1 MISVTNCP
9 KSWSKNVLDRIQAR
23 CYPKNLEKRFLIAF
37 SSPCHGV
44 AQRKMGATFGL
55 ATFTHSRKGVSM
67 KDRGFLHG
75 HEKHRRPPHPLARFF
90 PIVDVFGTHRPC
102 DYATDLLAGIII
114 SVVLIP
120 ETIAY
125 ASLAGLPANMGLYT
139 AIVAFLI
146 YALVGPS
153 RQLVVAPV
161 SVVSIM
167 VAAALGPQQ
176 LSPERYIA
184 CATILSLVAGVF
196 FILLGIMR
204 AGALENL
211 ISHSVLSGFTTAAA
225 LIVAITQVPHLL
237 GLHLHVDSGSHN
249 ILYTLYL
256 SIIHISEC
264 NWVTLI
270 IGLSGIAAIFFS
282 SRISPLIPGPLV
294 NVLLGVGIMTALSG
308 MAGAEV
314 ETIGEIKG
322 NLPALMLPDLRSP
335 WLYTGAFMIADLVQ
349 AGMVIGLVSFI
360 ETLSISK
367 IMAGRTGRRVDA
379 NRELIS
385 LGLANLGGGFFQ
397 CYPAAGS
404 LSKSSVSYQAGAKSQ
419 LAALTAVIMVILT
432 VLFLTRF
439 LAIVP
444 KACLAAIVM
453 VAVYHLIDIRQ
464 ITRALKVKK
473 TDGMVIGVTFV
484 ATLALG
490 VQTGILLGI
499 IFSFGYIIWQ
509 VARPRIAILG
519 RVEGT
524 EASFHDVEL
533 CQAETWLDL
542 LIVKVEG
549 PLYFACAKQVE
560 STIINLLADN
570 PDIQAVI
577 VDARAITDIDTS
589 GDKVLWELLNMMI
602 LKEVHF
608 LMAAVTKPV
617 IEVMRRSGF
626 YDFLGPENFYHAL
639 PEAVAAV
646 RNGASEHP
654 PEGAAEFEAVRN
666 P

>member
-1 MISVTNCP
+1 
-9 KSWSKNVLDRIQAR
+9 
-23 CYPKNLEKRFLIAF
+23 
-37 SSPCHGV
+37 
-44 AQRKMGATFGL
+44 
-55 ATFTHSRKGVSM
+55 M
-67 KDRGFLHG
+67 KDSSYLHG
-75 HEKHRRPPHPLARFF
+75 HEKPHGQPHRLARFF
-90 PIVDVFGTHRPC
+90 PVVDAFATHRPR
-102 DYATDLLAGIII
+102 DYVTDIVAGAII

-161 SVVSIM
+161 SVVSLM
-167 VAAALGPQQ
+167 VAAALGGEN
-176 LSPERYIA
+176 LSPGQYVA
-184 CATILSLVAGVF
+184 CATILSLVSGIF

-204 AGALENL
+204 AGQLENF
-211 ISHSVLSGFTTAAA
+211 ISHPVLTGFTTAAA

-237 GLHLHVDSGSHN
+237 GIHLHTGSGSSN

-256 SIIHISEC
+256 SIVHVGEC
-264 NWVTLI
+264 NWVTMLI
-270 IGLSGIAAIFFS
+270 GFFGIASIFLS
-282 SRISPLIPGPLV
+282 QRISPLIPGPLV
-294 NVLLGVGIMTALSG
+294 NVVLGVGIATVLGG
-308 MAGAEV
+308 MGGTEIEV
-314 ETIGEIKG
+314 IGEIKG
-322 NLPALMLPDLRSP
+322 ALPSFSLPDLKMS
-335 WLYTGAFMIADLVQ
+335 WLFTGSSFNIWDLVEI
-349 AGMVIGLVSFI
+349 GLVIGLVSFL

-385 LGLANLGGGFFQ
+385 LGLANLGGAFFQ

-419 LAALTAVIMVILT
+419 LAAIMAVAMVILT

-453 VAVYHLIDIRQ
+453 VAVYHLIDVRQ
-464 ITRALKVKK
+464 ITRAFEVKK
-473 TDGMVIGVTFV
+473 TDGMVIVVTFLT
-484 ATLALG
+484 TLALG

-509 VARPRIAILG
+509 SARPRIAVMG

-524 EASFHDVEL
+524 EASFRDVEV
-533 CQAETWLDL
+533 CQTETWLDL
-542 LIVKVEG
+542 LIIKVEG
-549 PLYFACAKQVE
+549 PLYFAGASQVE
-560 STIINLLADN
+560 SSVINLLADN
-570 PDIQAVI
+570 PDVRALIINAG
-577 VDARAITDIDTS
+577 AITDIDSS
-589 GDKVLWELLNMMI
+589 GDRVLWELLKIAI

-608 LMAAVTKPV
+608 LMVAVTKPAL
-617 IEVMRRSGF
+617 EVMRRSGF

-639 PEAVAAV
+639 PEAVEAM
-646 RNGASEHP
+646 RNGDRGCSS
-654 PEGAAEFEAVRN
+654 GAPAEEENA
-666 P
+666 